1 MRAEVRRVAVLAA
14 VVLLA
19 SASPSRAGLCGDTSG
34 DGFFNAFDALAT
46 LKLAVT
52 SGYDR
57 RGDVAPEQS
66 QGNGSITAGDAL
78 VSLRASVEARVPPCR
93 GWTKTRAVVT
103 TASYNFDPFG
113 GFATIDLAT
122 RAVAFRA
129 AAIYGDA
136 VVRTPDGTPVVVNRG
151 TRSSLQ
157 VLDISKPGL
166 PNVKAC
172 SVKDNFNSNPQDVVF
187 VSAEKGYVTPYAGS
201 ELFVISRPI
210 LFDPE
215 LDPACSSIITNRID
229 LSGFDDD
236 GIPEMDQMALV
247 GSDLFVSL
255 QLLNAEF
262 QPGDTS
268 VIAVIDTTTDTVKG
282 SIPLAFQN
290 PFAQTKGLYWDEFQ
304 QLLFVGGPGNTGN
317 VLDDGGIE
325 AIDPAAMESA
335 GLVLSGADIQANIF
349 DFVIAGTARAFA
361 IVVDGTPVPGSETP
375 KSAGLMSNSVVEI
388 SLVTRSVT
396 KRLLTSTAL
405 ITDIEMTE
413 TGELWVA
420 YRGESGEDPPGI
432 RIFDVRAEPV
442 EILSA
447 RTTLAQPPFTL
458 AFVD

>member
-1 MRAEVRRVAVLAA
+1 MRAETRVVAAFAVAA
-14 VVLLA
+14 LLA
-19 SASPSRAGLCGDTSG
+19 WASPSSAGLCGDTSG

-46 LKLAVT
+46 LRLAVT
-52 SGYDR
+52 SEYDR
-57 RGDVAPEQS
+57 RGDVAPEETR
-66 QGNGSITAGDAL
+66 GNGSITAGDAL
-78 VSLRASVEARVPPCR
+78 VSLRASVEGRVPACR

-103 TASYNFDPFG
+103 TASYDFAPFG

-122 RAVAFRA
+122 RAVAFRSA
-129 AAIYGDA
+129 SIYGDA
-136 VVRTPDGTPVVVNRG
+136 VVRTPDGIPVVVNRG

-157 VLDISKPGL
+157 VLDISQPGL

-172 SVKDNFNSNPQDVVF
+172 SVKDDFDSNPQDVVF
-187 VSAEKGYVTPYAGS
+187 VSAEKGYVTPYAGG
-201 ELFVISRPI
+201 ELFVISRPV
-210 LFDPE
+210 LFDPG
-215 LDPACSSIITNRID
+215 LDPACSTILTDRID

-236 GIPEMDQMALV
+236 GIPEMDQMAVV
-247 GSDLFVSL
+247 GTDLFVSL

-262 QPGDTS
+262 QPGATS
-268 VIAVIDTTTDTVKG
+268 VIAVLDTTTDTVTG
-282 SIPLAFQN
+282 SIPLSFQN
-290 PFAQTKGLYWDEFQ
+290 PFAQTKGLVWDEFQ
-304 QLLFVGGPGNTGN
+304 ELLFVGGPGDTGN

-361 IVVDGTPVPGSETP
+361 IVVDDTPSPAAVASN
-375 KSAGLMSNSVVEI
+375 SVILVSNSVVEI

-396 KRLLTSTAL
+396 KTLLTSTAL

-413 TGELWVA
+413 TGQLWVA
-420 YRGESGEDPPGI
+420 YRGESVEDPPGI
-432 RIFDVRAEPV
+432 RIFDVRAEPF
-442 EILSA
+442 EITAS